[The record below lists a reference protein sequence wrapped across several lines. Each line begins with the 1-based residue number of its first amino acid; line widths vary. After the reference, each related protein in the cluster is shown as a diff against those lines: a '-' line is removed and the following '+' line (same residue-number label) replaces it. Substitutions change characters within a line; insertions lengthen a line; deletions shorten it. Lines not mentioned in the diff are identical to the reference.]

1 MRSKTFQE
9 MFSGAKAGSH
19 VGPKSEDQVDQL
31 DHPISGQH
39 EHTLSGQHDHPL
51 SVDPLSATKQMEI
64 VGSCSLEIGW
74 STGHPSNK
82 PSGATGPG
90 SLKAIWQ
97 KIVGSVRRPMFG
109 QRPSDK
115 ARPRNLCGGL
125 I

>member
-1 MRSKTFQE
+1 MERKREVMLARNRKIKLINLTTRL
-9 MFSGAKAGSH
+9 
-19 VGPKSEDQVDQL
+19 P
-31 DHPISGQH
+31 GQH

-51 SVDPLSATKQMEI
+51 SVDPLSATKQIEI

-97 KIVGSVRRPMFG
+97 KLSGRFADRCSVNAHQTRRGLVIFVGG
-109 QRPSDK
+109 
-115 ARPRNLCGGL
+115 
-125 I
+125 